1 MFCTSSLSPKIKPRN
16 IELLWW
22 STYLSFG
29 QCVSLG
35 DDRDEVDLVLKPSE
49 ELEVDLPEAVA
60 VRRDEVEAAVDPRVD
75 DALPVQA
82 ALGLEVGRELK
93 VDQFWTP

>member
-1 MFCTSSLSPKIKPRN
+1 MSS
-16 IELLWW
+16 LWW
-22 STYLSFG
+22 STNLSFG

-60 VRRDEVEAAVDPRVD
+60 VRGNEVEAAVDSSVD
-75 DALPVQA
+75 DALTIEA
-82 ALGLEVGRELK
+82 ALGLEEGRELK
-93 VDQFWTP
+93 NKNDLP

>member
-1 MFCTSSLSPKIKPRN
+1 MSS
-16 IELLWW
+16 LWW
-22 STYLSFG
+22 STNLSFG

-60 VRRDEVEAAVDPRVD
+60 VRGNEVETAVDSSID
-75 DALPVQA
+75 DALTIEA
-82 ALGLEVGRELK
+82 ALGLEEGRELK
-93 VDQFWTP
+93 NKNDLP